1 MPIKLLALDID
12 GTLLTPRGEITP
24 RTRAVINEALE
35 QGVQIVLVTGR
46 RFGSAYLVLQEYK
59 LDLPLISHNGA
70 LSKDLR
76 TLETLELH
84 PLEIAAARDIIRT
97 ARKHGA
103 DMVCCNDEPR
113 GLGKMAIEGI
123 FESNQSLARYLDK
136 YRDAVMEVPDLVE
149 FVREPPIQIMFSG
162 RCAPMESFA
171 GKLQGVMGERIRIFQ
186 TRYPQYDLTIID
198 AVSVRA
204 SKGESVARIAE
215 RYGIARAEVM
225 AVGDNHNDLTMLQYA
240 GLGVV
245 MGNAEAELKEL
256 GFALTSSNEE
266 DGVAEAIERFIFE
279 Y

>member
-24 RTRAVINEALE
+24 RTRAVINEARSR
-35 QGVQIVLVTGR
+35 GVQIVLVTGR

-59 LDLPLISHNGA
+59 LDVPLISHNGA
-70 LSKDLR
+70 LNKDIR

-84 PLEIAAARDIIRT
+84 PLEIGTARDIIRT

-103 DMVCCNDEPR
+103 DMVCCNDEQC
-113 GLGKMAIEGI
+113 GLGKMAVEGI
-123 FESNQSLARYLDK
+123 FESNQSLARYLEK
-136 YRDAVMEVPDLVE
+136 YRDSVMEVADLVE
-149 FVREPPIQIMFSG
+149 FIREPPIQIMFSG
-162 RCAPMESFA
+162 RCAQMESFA
-171 GKLQGVMGERIRIFQ
+171 GKLHAVMGERIRIFQ

-204 SKGESVARIAE
+204 SKGGSVARIAE
-215 RYGIARAEVM
+215 RHGITRAEVM

-245 MGNAEAELKEL
+245 MGNAEDELKEL
-256 GFALTSSNEE
+256 GFAITSSNEE